1 MSPGNRHEPPVELEG
16 GDIEIGAVE
25 LKDAATDS
33 RASIEAANTARTTAT
48 KVIAV
53 QNIDAAGNVAT
64 AKASAGQ
71 TIIYADIPANATS
84 AATPE
89 EIIALVSSEKFYII
103 ELVLTFTVQDVVRLL
118 DTVGTPVYRGTY
130 QLPAYGGILLPRNA
144 DDSPHFVTTAGSNLG
159 IVTAAVNSYSGH
171 IIYWN
176 AT

>member
-1 MSPGNRHEPPVELEG
+1 MLGSRHEPPITLKG
-16 GDIEIGAVE
+16 SDIQLGAME
-25 LKDAATDS
+25 LKDFETDS
-33 RASIEAANTARTTAT
+33 RADIKAANTARTTAT

-53 QNIDAAGNVAT
+53 QNVDAAGNVLT

-71 TIIYADIPANATS
+71 TIIYADIPANPTA

-89 EIIALVSSEKFYII
+89 EIIALVSSQKFYII

-130 QLPAYGGILLPRNA
+130 QIASYGGISLLRNA
-144 DDSPHFVTTAGSNLG
+144 DDSPHFVTTAGTNLG
-159 IVTAAVNSYSGH
+159 IVTAAINSYSGH

-176 AT
+176 DT